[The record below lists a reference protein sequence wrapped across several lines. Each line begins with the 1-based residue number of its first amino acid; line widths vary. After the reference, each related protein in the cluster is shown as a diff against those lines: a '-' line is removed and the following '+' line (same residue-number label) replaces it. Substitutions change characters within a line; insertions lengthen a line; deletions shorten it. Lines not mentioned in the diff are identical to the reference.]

1 MDSTSYKNDLEQYF
15 YNNNNNRLINKWK
28 HYFEIYDR
36 HFSQFRN
43 KEIIV
48 VEIGVFQGG
57 SLLMWKNYFGPRA
70 KLYGIDIDLRC
81 KAFEEENIEI
91 HIGSQSD
98 PDFLNEFKTKVP
110 KIDILIDDGGHTM
123 NQMRVTFDLLFDHIS
138 PNGIYLCEDTHT
150 CYHWRYGGGYKRS
163 NSFIEYTK
171 NIIDYINAWHS
182 EQKALKVN
190 SFTRTIFAIHF
201 YDSIILIEKRNMEPP
216 SNLMVGKAS
225 FEYDINSKFTFRKKV
240 RKAINL
246 FLQKFRLPSIWID
259 Q

>member
-1 MDSTSYKNDLEQYF
+1 MNNETYKNDLEEYF
-15 YNNNNNRLINKWK
+15 YNNTGRLINKWK

-36 HFSQFRN
+36 HFSKFRGE
-43 KEIIV
+43 EIVI

-57 SLLMWKNYFGPRA
+57 SLQMWKKYFGPKA
-70 KLYGIDIDLRC
+70 KIYGIDIDPRV

-98 PDFLNEFKTKVP
+98 ANFLNDLKNKIP

-123 NQMRVTFDLLFDHIS
+123 NQMRVTFDCMFDHIK
-138 PNGIYLCEDTHT
+138 PDGVFLCEDTHT

-182 EQKALKVN
+182 EQKSFQVN
-190 SFTRTIFAIHF
+190 KFTKSVHSIHF
-201 YDSIILIEKRNMEPP
+201 YDSIILIEKRLMEPP
-216 SNLMVGKAS
+216 VDLKMGTPTLD
-225 FEYDINSKFTFRKKV
+225 FYPPTKFTFSKKV
-240 RKAINL
+240 RKAVNL
-246 FLQKFRLPSIWID
+246 TLQYLRLPSIGID
-259 Q
+259 